1 MNNVLSLPEGVIY
14 TISKIPQNY
23 FKDFF
28 NEGLLVLKLKMFFFF
43 FFFTR
48 CLSMFLNRIA
58 KINKALLV

>member
-1 MNNVLSLPEGVIY
+1 MNNVLSLPEGAIY

-43 FFFTR
+43 FFFHE
-48 CLSMFLNRIA
+48 MF
-58 KINKALLV
+58 INVSKSYCKDK